1 LISFQYSS
9 YTSAEIVKVA
19 AQNVQSNAKIQVH
32 DIERILVNRIDAI
45 ATNLHIITNIPSV
58 RNGEFERERQAF
70 NAAQDSTSELTD
82 FFMWLDRDGRMVWLS
97 NINQTAYKTFRG
109 TDLSYRDYFT
119 ETKNRLK
126 TYYSSAIDSNDN
138 VVRIYIA
145 QPIIN
150 EQGAFEGAAVAAIR
164 LDTLGTF
171 LENELSPN
179 TQRSVGILD
188 RNGMI
193 LYAGDQGLTGK
204 DIFGPE
210 FQSILPP
217 QLKDSF
223 NEFVRQSVEGRE
235 GIGDLTFGNFTATI
249 AYEPI
254 LIEGGQFGTLYI
266 MTPHEFADNVSLL
279 VDQERNLST
288 LISAAIGAVAVG
300 IGVLIVVWNRRLERT
315 VSSRTSELRAKSE
328 ELKRSYDSLAAAN
341 QQLKVHDRLQ
351 KEFINVAAHEL
362 RTPTQAI
369 LGYAELLQMDPEDRQ
384 EMIRAIY
391 RNSIRLQRL
400 TSYILDVTRIE
411 SESLRLDRETFNLK
425 DVIQGAIQDAKNQLA
440 NGQIKFA
447 YEPKDI
453 TVDADRG
460 RITQVVS
467 NLLDNAVKFTKE
479 GTIMV
484 STEVKNGGGS
494 SNIAVVSVKD
504 TGSGIDPE
512 IMPRLFSKFVTKSNR
527 GTGLGLFISKSIV
540 EAHGGRIWCANNSDG
555 RGAMFAFSLPAAAA
569 N

>member
-119 ETKNRLK
+119 ETKNRLE